1 MTQTRKQNYALREN
15 GIKQVRA
22 GIDRWLKGSLT
33 RALSFHV
40 KVLALLANPY
50 LTEGEEL
57 KHAAERRAEYVPK
70 FVIEK
75 QARWMR
81 REKSLPGLV
90 R

>member
-15 GIKQVRA
+15 GIKQ
-22 GIDRWLKGSLT
+22 
-33 RALSFHV
+33 
-40 KVLALLANPY
+40 VLALLANPY

-57 KHAAERRAEYVPK
+57 KHAAKRRAEYVPK